1 MTNVL
6 LKLSKK
12 NHIVFTLLYQ
22 YLTSRRKYRL
32 FYGRWNKKKNTANI
46 YNPFGLGRIN
56 RSCMFK
62 RCIEI
67 YPCACTS
74 DKVILKERF
83 VLFYCSY
90 LLNIF
95 IFNVFC
101 MISINHI
108 VALCKNSVNDLCKIM
123 PSLYTFV
130 QALYVH
136 VTSWLSTF
144 FHQITKCYSAARRI
158 NEIPVS

>member
-1 MTNVL
+1 MADE
-6 LKLSKK
+6 
-12 NHIVFTLLYQ
+12 I
-22 YLTSRRKYRL
+22 
-32 FYGRWNKKKNTANI
+32 KKKNTANI

-95 IFNVFC
+95 ILNVFC
-101 MISINHI
+101 TISINHV

-123 PSLYTFV
+123 LSLYTFV
-130 QALYVH
+130 QILYV
-136 VTSWLSTF
+136 TPWLSTF
-144 FHQITKCYSAARRI
+144 FIRLLNVTPPHEESMRYRYLSC
-158 NEIPVS
+158 VSSIFIFFTRFNTVL

>member
-1 MTNVL
+1 MHYFINIL
-6 LKLSKK
+6 HPGENIDYS
-12 NHIVFTLLYQ
+12 IADEI
-22 YLTSRRKYRL
+22 
-32 FYGRWNKKKNTANI
+32 KKNTANI

-95 IFNVFC
+95 C
-101 MISINHI
+101 TISINHV

-123 PSLYTFV
+123 LSLYTFV
-130 QALYVH
+130 QALYV
-136 VTSWLSTF
+136 TSWLSTF
-144 FHQITKCYSAARRI
+144 FSSDH
-158 NEIPVS
+158 

>member
-1 MTNVL
+1 
-6 LKLSKK
+6 
-12 NHIVFTLLYQ
+12 
-22 YLTSRRKYRL
+22 
-32 FYGRWNKKKNTANI
+32 
-46 YNPFGLGRIN
+46 
-56 RSCMFK
+56 MFK

-101 MISINHI
+101 TISINHI

-123 PSLYTFV
+123 LSLYTFV
-130 QALYVH
+130 QILYV
-136 VTSWLSTF
+136 TPWLSTF
-144 FHQITKCYSAARRI
+144 FIRLLNVTPPHEESMRYRYLSCVSSIFIFLPDSIQYCNTIALCCPINYDLLRKCVFHFLPHVPLSFPSAIHLRRFTTAK
-158 NEIPVS
+158 

>member
-1 MTNVL
+1 
-6 LKLSKK
+6 
-12 NHIVFTLLYQ
+12 
-22 YLTSRRKYRL
+22 
-32 FYGRWNKKKNTANI
+32 
-46 YNPFGLGRIN
+46 
-56 RSCMFK
+56 MFK

-101 MISINHI
+101 TISINHI

-123 PSLYTFV
+123 LSLYTFV
-130 QALYVH
+130 QARYV
-136 VTSWLSTF
+136 TPWLSTF
-144 FHQITKCYSAARRI
+144 FQKITKCNSAARRI
-158 NEIPVS
+158 NEIPVSQLCIIHFFFFTDSIQYCNTIALCCPINYDLLRKCMFHFLPHVPLSFPSAIHLRRFTTAK

>member
-32 FYGRWNKKKNTANI
+32 FYSRWNKKKNTANI

-95 IFNVFC
+95 C
-101 MISINHI
+101 TISINHV

-123 PSLYTFV
+123 LSLYTFV
-130 QALYVH
+130 QALYV
-136 VTSWLSTF
+136 TSWLSTF
-144 FHQITKCYSAARRI
+144 FSSDH
-158 NEIPVS
+158 

>member
-12 NHIVFTLLYQ
+12 KIISCLHYFINILHPGENIDF
-22 YLTSRRKYRL
+22 SMADEI
-32 FYGRWNKKKNTANI
+32 KKKNTANI

-101 MISINHI
+101 TISINHV
-108 VALCKNSVNDLCKIM
+108 VALCKKSVNDLCKIM

-130 QALYVH
+130 QALYV
-136 VTSWLSTF
+136 TSWLSTF
-144 FHQITKCYSAARRI
+144 FSSDH
-158 NEIPVS
+158 